1 MDSADGGYVEK
12 DTKTHAARRIALDAS
27 MVKTL
32 RAHKQ
37 RQAERALAGG
47 VRVPRDARL
56 FSYEPDGSVPW
67 RPDGVTKRFVRLRA
81 RLGLDSVRLHDLR
94 HFVATRMLAAGVPV
108 PTVSGR
114 LGHANSS
121 TTLNVYSHFLEA
133 SDRDAAEALGQL
145 LDGARS
151 TVRS

>member
-1 MDSADGGYVEK
+1 M
-12 DTKTHAARRIALDAS
+12 
-27 MVKTL
+27 
-32 RAHKQ
+32 
-37 RQAERALAGG
+37 
-47 VRVPRDARL
+47 
-56 FSYEPDGSVPW
+56 
-67 RPDGVTKRFVRLRA
+67 TKRFVRLRA

-114 LGHANSS
+114 LGHANSA